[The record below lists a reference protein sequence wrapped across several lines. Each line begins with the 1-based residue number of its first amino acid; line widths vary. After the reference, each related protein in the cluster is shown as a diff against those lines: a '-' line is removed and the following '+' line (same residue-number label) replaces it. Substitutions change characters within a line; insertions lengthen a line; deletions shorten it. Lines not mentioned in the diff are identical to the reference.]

1 MTTKVQRIRLV
12 LRDSVSREEID
23 RLASEKGWIFSGEVK
38 ATGNTPYQKIW
49 TTIDQRTAI
58 HYIEDSLIVIH
69 YLQIKGDRPEEV
81 ADDIRASLDV
91 YDKYEIRNIVES
103 ASRSSEVIDAI
114 YIAGV
119 AAPQRY
125 DEEYFQL
132 FENVL
137 SHPDPEVRR
146 AAIFAMAYAS
156 WPQFRSLLERVI
168 ATDLEVRK
176 DAEIMLHS
184 LEQNEWKG
192 TGQ

>member
-1 MTTKVQRIRLV
+1 LV
-12 LRDSVSREEID
+12 LKDSVSREEID
-23 RLASEKGWIFSGEVK
+23 RLASEKGWIFSGEVE
-38 ATGNTPYQKIW
+38 ATENTPYQKIW
-49 TTIDQRTAI
+49 TTIDRGTAI

-91 YDKYEIRNIVES
+91 YDKDEIRNMVES
-103 ASRSSEVIDAI
+103 VSRSSEVIDAI
-114 YIAGV
+114 YTACVG
-119 AAPQRY
+119 APQHY
-125 DEEYFQL
+125 DEEFFQL

-146 AAIFAMAYAS
+146 ATIFAMAYAP
-156 WPQFRSLLERVI
+156 WPQFKPLLERVI
-168 ATDLEVRK
+168 ATDPEVCK
-176 DAEIMLHS
+176 DAEVMLQS